1 MNFKYIQKTPL
12 YKTFSDIGKR
22 IFLPEG
28 IFYWARRAKSE
39 AELIGTIGSAYG
51 FEKDFIDGGS
61 SDWMPCYLK
70 EISEYSNLMIHE
82 IVTYPSIGGLLE
94 TREIWKEWILKKSF
108 YDDEKE
114 NTKIKNLKKYITT
127 PIITNGVT
135 NGIFQSCNLFLNP

>member
-28 IFYWARRAKSE
+28 IFYWARRAKNE

-70 EISEYSNLMIHE
+70 EISEK
-82 IVTYPSIGGLLE
+82 V
-94 TREIWKEWILKKSF
+94 ILFGSCANGE
-108 YDDEKE
+108 D
-114 NTKIKNLKKYITT
+114 TSCSKYAR
-127 PIITNGVT
+127 
-135 NGIFQSCNLFLNP
+135 